1 MRKRQIRKYMDTLLI
16 ELSDFPDLCMEES
29 LYETFPDADD
39 VTIEFEWDADE
50 PEVGY
55 VGGFSWE
62 AFVNGVEITNMM
74 SIKDIGFV
82 EATLKEY
89 TEAYS

>member
-1 MRKRQIRKYMDTLLI
+1 MRKRQIRKYMDTLLL
-16 ELSDFPDLCMEES
+16 ELCDFPTLCMEES
-29 LYETFPDADD
+29 LYETFPDAQD

-50 PEVGY
+50 PSVGY
-55 VGGFSWE
+55 TGGFSWQ